1 MRRPRTKTAAQL
13 SVRAEAQEPLPDRGS
28 AQTLER
34 HVGSAVRR
42 VRLAHRLTLAE
53 VAKKAGIS
61 SGMLSKIENGQS
73 SPSLDTLSGLS
84 RALGVSLSALFQGF
98 PTEEGGAQLV
108 KKGQGM
114 EVVRRGTKRGHTY
127 HLLAADRGPRR
138 LFEPYLVT
146 LTDESEVFPRFEHPG
161 VEFIHILEGRIQ
173 YRHGKHT
180 YPMGPGDSI
189 TFRGEVPHGPDRLLR
204 LPIRMLSIII
214 YGDSDTAES

>member
-1 MRRPRTKTAAQL
+1 MRRPRTNTAAKL
-13 SVRAEAQEPLPDRGS
+13 SVRAETREPLPDRGS

-34 HVGSAVRR
+34 HVGNAVRR
-42 VRLAHRLTLAE
+42 ARLAHRLTLAE

-61 SGMLSKIENGQS
+61 GGMLSKIENGQS

-98 PTEEGGAQLV
+98 PTAEGGAQLV

-161 VEFIHILEGRIQ
+161 VEFIHILDGRIE

-214 YGDSDTAES
+214 YGASDTAES